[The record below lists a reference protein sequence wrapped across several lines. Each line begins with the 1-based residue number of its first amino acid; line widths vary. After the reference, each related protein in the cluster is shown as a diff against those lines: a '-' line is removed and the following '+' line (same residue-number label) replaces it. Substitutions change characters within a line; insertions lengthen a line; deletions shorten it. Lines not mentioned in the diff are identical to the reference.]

1 MPCAAAFVV
10 LVLAQRKRGLVRAY
24 GTVFSVAIAADAWL
38 DGAWTPVKLKPA
50 WVIPVFFVILGDFR
64 YFVVLEE
71 AFAHAWKLVR
81 AAALAFVVPV
91 TMQIIRWKVPRI
103 EQDDRMTFLVYELL
117 FLLFALAIRFLVVP
131 RAEDRTLARRA
142 TDFELVMYGTWI
154 LADVGIIFAEKDAF
168 YVVRMVANL
177 LYYVALVPFMMKLL
191 EKRQAR

>member
-1 MPCAAAFVV
+1 MPCAAALVV
-10 LVLAQRKRGLVRAY
+10 LVLAQRQRGLVRAY

-38 DGAWTPVKLKPA
+38 NGAWTPVKLKPE

-71 AFAHAWKLVR
+71 AFAHALKLVR
-81 AAALAFVVPV
+81 AALLAFVVPV
-91 TMQIIRWKVPRI
+91 SMQIIRWRVPRI
-103 EQDDRMTFLVYELL
+103 EHDDRMTFLVYELL

-131 RAEDRTLARRA
+131 RAKDRTLARRA

-154 LADVGIIFAEKDAF
+154 AADLGIIFAEKDAF
-168 YVVRMVANL
+168 YLVRMVANL

-191 EKRQAR
+191 EKRAR